1 VLHRSKTGVVT
12 QYRDLV
18 KLYIPL
24 FVVLEIFDG
33 ILTYALVGKE
43 MIREANPLLYDTAGS
58 GSFLIMK
65 ICGAFLSAIL
75 IWLLYQRFPK
85 LGLITSFVI
94 MMLYASICTWNLY
107 IFFQII

>member
-1 VLHRSKTGVVT
+1 MNRSKTTVVE
-12 QYRDLV
+12 QYRDRV

-24 FVVLEIFDG
+24 FVVLEIVDG

-43 MIREANPLLYDTAGS
+43 MVREANPLLYDTAGS
-58 GSFLIMK
+58 CSFLIMK
-65 ICGAFLSAIL
+65 ILGAFLSAIL
-75 IWLLYQRFPK
+75 IWLLYQRLPK

-94 MMLYASICTWNLY
+94 MMFYASICTWNIH